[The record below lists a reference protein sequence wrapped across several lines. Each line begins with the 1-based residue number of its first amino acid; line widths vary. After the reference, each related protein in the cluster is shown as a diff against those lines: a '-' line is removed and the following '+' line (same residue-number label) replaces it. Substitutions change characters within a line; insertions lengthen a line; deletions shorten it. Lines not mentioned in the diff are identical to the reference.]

1 MRLRIL
7 LALAL
12 LGLAAP
18 RAAHAQTA
26 SELVAARALYAEGI
40 DLEKKKEY
48 GPALEKFR
56 RVASIKSTAIV
67 RYHEG
72 FCSEKLG
79 HLVDALDAYAKA
91 GIDGQGDPKQKDAVD
106 AARKAEASLRP
117 RVPKIRIKVTGTQKG
132 KYDIKIDGTPVSPVL
147 LDTAVP
153 VDAGKHV
160 VDLSGEGIASD
171 SQEVTVVEKE
181 TREVVFA
188 AQEPKD
194 PTKTPPPKDPI
205 KTPPPS
211 DPIKAPPPKEEIKP
225 PPPPPPEPKTG
236 APRLAV
242 VFGASL
248 GNIQPGGRL
257 VDEETSN
264 VPTFAGRDGN
274 KSSEQLNYF
283 GSAVAVELAVGFRFL
298 RPLHTYLFWQHGF
311 AAGGSGFTK
320 EHDVSATTDALGL
333 GFGLLTHPNGSFS
346 GYIDVAV
353 SSRTLH
359 FVDRTTT
366 EDASLS
372 GSNLRLKLGVAY
384 KPMPTFTIL
393 GFGFVAAGSY
403 SSFSYAAGNP
413 SVQTNTDEKID
424 KTATHMFIGLG
435 IGATYE
441 LAIAR

>member
-1 MRLRIL
+1 MRRFL

-18 RAAHAQTA
+18 RVAHAQTA

-91 GIDGQGDPKQKDAVD
+91 GIDGQGDPKQKDAVE

-117 RVPKIRIKVTGTQKG
+117 RVPKIHIKVTGTAKG
-132 KYDIKIDGTPVSPVL
+132 KYDIKIDGVQVSGVL

-153 VDAGKHV
+153 VDAGKHTV
-160 VDLSGEGIASD
+160 ELSGEGIAGD
-171 SQEVTVVEKE
+171 SQEITVVEKE
-181 TREVVFA
+181 TKEVVFA
-188 AQEPKD
+188 AQAPTADKPKD
-194 PTKTPPPKDPI
+194 PITPPPKDPI
-205 KTPPPS
+205 KTPPPK
-211 DPIKAPPPKEEIKP
+211 DETKVVAPPPPPKE
-225 PPPPPPEPKTG
+225 EPKTG
-236 APRLAV
+236 APRLAI
-242 VFGASL
+242 VFSGAI
-248 GNIQPGGRL
+248 GNIQPGGQI
-257 VDEETSN
+257 VDNTTTN
-264 VPTFAGRDGN
+264 LPTFGGRDGN
-274 KSSEQLNYF
+274 VSSDQLNYF
-283 GSAVAVELAVGFRFL
+283 GSAPAFELAVGFRFL
-298 RPLHTYLFWQHGF
+298 RPLHAYLFWQHGF

-333 GFGLLTHPNGSFS
+333 GVGLLTHPNSMFS
-346 GYIDVAV
+346 GYIDLAV

-372 GSNLRLKLGVAY
+372 GSNLRLKLGLAY
-384 KPMPTFTIL
+384 KPTPTLAIL

-403 SSFSYAAGNP
+403 SSFSYSAADRP
-413 SVQTNTDEKID
+413 AETHTDEKID

-435 IGATYE
+435 IGATYD
-441 LAIAR
+441 LALAR